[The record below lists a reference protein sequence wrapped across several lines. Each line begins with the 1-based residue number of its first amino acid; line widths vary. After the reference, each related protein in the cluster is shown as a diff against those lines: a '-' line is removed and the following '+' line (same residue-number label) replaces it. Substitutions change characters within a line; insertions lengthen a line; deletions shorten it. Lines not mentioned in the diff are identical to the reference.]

1 MLTATSLPSP
11 VKRTGQDPV
20 SYFPAHH
27 LFRALRLSKV
37 KSPLGIQIRDK
48 MGMTFLIF
56 VTQAQNLLVLDTRSF
71 IFSMSEVNT
80 EPQKKK
86 KKKIYVTWY
95 VWWTAPARIPSC
107 KSQHCQGLNKSILD
121 CTLDLR
127 FKKSRF
133 LSANKELFLFFNL
146 KSKHKVIESV
156 PFLALRNFWLIL
168 RGSAVNSEY
177 SWEWLLK

>member
-86 KKKIYVTWY
+86 KKKSMLPGMFGGPHQPESPV
-95 VWWTAPARIPSC
+95 VRA
-107 KSQHCQGLNKSILD
+107 SIA
-121 CTLDLR
+121 
-127 FKKSRF
+127 K
-133 LSANKELFLFFNL
+133 
-146 KSKHKVIESV
+146 
-156 PFLALRNFWLIL
+156 
-168 RGSAVNSEY
+168 G
-177 SWEWLLK
+177 